1 MKKVI
6 LVATILV
13 AGFTS
18 ANAQTEKGT
27 VLLGGNI
34 SFQTSDGESVF
45 SASPNVGFFVANNI
59 AVGGRFSIA
68 TTDGYT
74 AWAVGPFVRGYFA
87 GSDKGKFFA
96 EGSGNVG
103 GATETDTEVGF
114 GAGAGYALFLNK
126 SIALEFGANYNKF
139 GDAEGIFGLGIGLQ
153 IHFKK

>member
-34 SFQTSDGESVF
+34 SFQTSDGENLF
-45 SASPNVGFFVANNI
+45 SASPNVGVFVAKNI
-59 AVGGRFSIA
+59 AVGIRGSIA
-68 TTDGYT
+68 TSEGFT
-74 AWAVGPFVRGYFA
+74 AWSVGPFVRGYFA

-103 GATETDTEVGF
+103 GMTDVDTEVGF

-126 SIALEFGANYNKF
+126 CIAVEFGANYNKF